1 VKRLL
6 VTGGQGKLAKQIA
19 KNNKQFELFLPS
31 RQEMDITIAKEVES
45 YIKHTKPDIILHAA
59 AYTRPMAKHKINP
72 DLSLKTNI
80 IGTANIVLSCMHSN
94 IKMAYISTDYVYPG
108 TQGNYKETDPVSPYH
123 SNNDGIEKYGWS
135 KLGGECV
142 TKLIPESLILRC
154 SLCDIPFRHKIAF
167 DDVYRNSI
175 THQDVADIILKVK
188 DECGV
193 INVGG
198 EYQSVYDFVSQHQEV
213 NVSSGVDIAPSLEL
227 DIKKLTDLINE

>member
-1 VKRLL
+1 MKRLL

-59 AYTRPMAKHKINP
+59 AYTRPMAKHKTNP

-80 IGTANIVLSCMHSN
+80 IGTANIALSCMHNN

-135 KLGGECV
+135 KLGGEAC
-142 TKLIPESLILRC
+142 TRLLDNFLIFR
-154 SLCDIPFRHKIAF
+154 LCMSNKPFPHPNAAIDIKKSYLYE
-167 DDVYRNSI
+167 DDAAR
-175 THQDVADIILKVK
+175 IILKL
-188 DECGV
+188 C
-193 INVGG
+193 
-198 EYQSVYDFVSQHQEV
+198 
-213 NVSSGVDIAPSLEL
+213 
-227 DIKKLTDLINE
+227 